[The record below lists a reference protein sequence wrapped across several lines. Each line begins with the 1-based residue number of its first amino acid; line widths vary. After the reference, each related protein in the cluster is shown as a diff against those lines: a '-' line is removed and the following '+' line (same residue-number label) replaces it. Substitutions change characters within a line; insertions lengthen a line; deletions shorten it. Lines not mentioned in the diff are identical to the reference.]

1 MTMRLRLILMFML
14 FIQPFALHAVQV
26 DEILPNPALE
36 HRARELSAQ
45 LRCLVCQNQSIDDSD
60 APLARDLRIL
70 VREHRRDERRQCG
83 GDAVDAVRV
92 GDTADRVPLAHR
104 RRADRGIECVGR
116 VQAQHGGLRILEREA
131 LRERLVAG
139 DSDEAVKAY
148 LVKRYGAFILLQPPF
163 TLETYLLWLFP
174 VICLVAG
181 GLVVLAS
188 RRSGANVALEPMS
201 PEDEARLR
209 HILDPNSPE

>member
-1 MTMRLRLILMFML
+1 M
-14 FIQPFALHAVQV
+14 
-26 DEILPNPALE
+26 
-36 HRARELSAQ
+36 SAQ

-70 VREHRRDERRQCG
+70 V
-83 GDAVDAVRV
+83 
-92 GDTADRVPLAHR
+92 
-104 RRADRGIECVGR
+104 
-116 VQAQHGGLRILEREA
+116 
-131 LRERLVAG
+131 RERLVAG

-188 RRSGANVALEPMS
+188 RQSGAAVALEPMS

>member
-70 VREHRRDERRQCG
+70 VRE
-83 GDAVDAVRV
+83 
-92 GDTADRVPLAHR
+92 
-104 RRADRGIECVGR
+104 
-116 VQAQHGGLRILEREA
+116 
-131 LRERLVAG
+131 RLVAG

-148 LVKRYGAFILLQPPF
+148 LVKRYGAVILLQPPF